1 MATFGVT
8 SGKQEWLNS
17 TGKPLDLVRSFSL
30 RFQIHHGSGLPGD
43 KAHYRTS
50 EVIYVLP
57 RRNNTE
63 YMLQSKYFLSGVS
76 ANFW

>member
-1 MATFGVT
+1 MAKFGVT

-17 TGKPLDLVRSFSL
+17 IGNPLDLVRSFNP
-30 RFQIHHGSGLPGD
+30 RFQIHHGSGLPGE
-43 KAHYRTS
+43 KAHYKTS

-63 YMLQSKYFLSGVS
+63 YMVQSKYFVSGVS
-76 ANFW
+76 ANF